1 MQLMGDRIPSSFSGW
16 LPRPLGIMFHV
27 SWKPLLGADSM
38 IFVVPQLFG
47 FSMIF
52 SDYATSIWTLTS
64 VVSLLRHLDT
74 LFMFILII
82 QKARSLKHHFLLPQ
96 RLIIHFMS

>member
-1 MQLMGDRIPSSFSGW
+1 MRLMGDRIPSSFSGW

-52 SDYATSIWTLTS
+52 SDYATCIWTLTS
-64 VVSLLRHLDT
+64 VVSLLRHLDI
-74 LFMFILII
+74 LFMFILFKRRGASNII
-82 QKARSLKHHFLLPQ
+82 FCCLRD
-96 RLIIHFMS
+96 